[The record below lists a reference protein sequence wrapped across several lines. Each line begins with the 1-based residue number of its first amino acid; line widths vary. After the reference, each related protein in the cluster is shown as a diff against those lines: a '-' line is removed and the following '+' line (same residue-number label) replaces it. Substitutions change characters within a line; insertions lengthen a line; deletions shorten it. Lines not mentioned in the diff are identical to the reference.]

1 MCVGRGPGGRWF
13 RAVEHGLA
21 GASGVDES
29 SGVEGG
35 HTMQVEDAAGLRPL
49 SAAQRVELKNEIEEF
64 LFEEAELLDTW
75 RLHEW
80 LELFSADARY
90 LVPATDLPDGDPA
103 TDLFLVQDDRFLLEQ
118 RVNSLLTRAAHAE
131 YPHSS
136 TRRLITNIRVSQELD
151 GRINV
156 RANFGIFR
164 VRNGVLD
171 TYVGHYRHV
180 LERNADDF
188 KFVVRKSVLDL
199 DALRPQ
205 GKVSIIL

>member
-1 MCVGRGPGGRWF
+1 MLWPARFAGGRQF
-13 RAVEHGLA
+13 RAVEQRVVGPAA
-21 GASGVDES
+21 GDEGS
-29 SGVEGG
+29 RVGG
-35 HTMQVEDAAGLRPL
+35 GTMQVEDVVGSRPL
-49 SAAQRVELKNEIEEF
+49 SAAERAELKAEIEEF
-64 LFEEAELLDTW
+64 LFAEAELLDTW

-80 LELFSADARY
+80 LELFSAGARY
-90 LVPATDLPDGDPA
+90 LVPATDLPDGDPT

-136 TRRLITNIRVSQELD
+136 TRRLITNIRVSEDLD
-151 GRINV
+151 GRVNL
-156 RANFGIFR
+156 RANFAIFR

-180 LERNADDF
+180 LERAGDGF
-188 KFVVRKSVLDL
+188 TFLVRKSVLDL